1 MNREQRERSKGCGS
15 TSSNKLKTNR
25 LTGAILL
32 GSTVFLCAGE
42 LAFDELEAPQ
52 LEAADAGG
60 GFCDAYR
67 SIGKLYA
74 NPENPFIQELSLFG
88 RAHYQY
94 GVVSGNDATGRN
106 FDYDTAEFRRFRN
119 GVKGQVLNY
128 FNFKGQTE
136 SSYDEQPRGGDKTQ
150 IRFQHFWDL
159 FVTFDAQA
167 AFGIEAVDT
176 LKFGY
181 GSREVHTSSEW
192 DISSNKL
199 KTVER
204 SAISNK
210 IWGQGG
216 EFDNPTGAW
225 ITIGKDTWESEFG
238 VFTTTQGDFWAPWA
252 DGQYYWASH
261 HHDLT
266 EFTGAKVSDLFLT
279 GFYQNSDSSDPFE
292 ILGDGMEWGLTA
304 AITYGRGPWQFILEG
319 LYGSNGTQSNAE
331 RGGHFW
337 GVVFLP
343 SIWVIEDK
351 LEAVARYHYQ
361 ASEDEQGIRLNSRY
375 ARRAESS
382 DSAVD
387 INGGRGDEH
396 HAYYVGLKYHFC
408 KDNIHALIGLE
419 YDDIN
424 SGGEDVYDGWS
435 TLFTL
440 RTFF

>member
-1 MNREQRERSKGCGS
+1 MQKLGRERSKECGS
-15 TSSNKLKTNR
+15 TFRNNLKTNR
-25 LTGAILL
+25 LTGAFLL
-32 GSTVFLCAGE
+32 GSAVFLCAGE
-42 LAFDELEAPQ
+42 LVFNEREVPQ
-52 LEAADAGG
+52 AEAADPGG

-74 NPENPFIQELSLFG
+74 DAENPFIQEISLFG

-94 GVVSGNDATGRN
+94 GVVSGNDSTGSN
-106 FDYDTAEFRRFRN
+106 FDYDTAEFRRFRT

-136 SSYDEQPRGGDKTQ
+136 SSFDEQPRGGDQTQ

-159 FVTFDAQA
+159 FVTFDAHA
-167 AFGIEAVDT
+167 AFGIEVVDT
-176 LKFGY
+176 LEFGY

-192 DISSNKL
+192 DISSNQI

-266 EFTGAKVSDLFLT
+266 EFTGATLSHLFLT
-279 GFYQNSDSSDPFE
+279 AFYQNTDSSDPFE
-292 ILGDGMEWGLTA
+292 VLGDGMEWGLTA
-304 AITYGRGPWQFILEG
+304 AITYGRGRWQFILEG
-319 LYGSNGTQSNAE
+319 LYGSNGTQSNAQ

-351 LEAVARYHYQ
+351 LEAVARYQYQ
-361 ASEDEQGIRLNSRY
+361 GSEDAEGIRLNGRY

-382 DSAVD
+382 DSTVD
-387 INGGRGDEH
+387 INGGRGDQH

-424 SGGEDVYDGWS
+424 SGGQDVYDGWS

>member
-1 MNREQRERSKGCGS
+1 MNRELREKNWGCGS
-15 TSSNKLKTNR
+15 TSSNKSKTSR
-25 LTGAILL
+25 LTGALLL
-32 GSTVFLCAGE
+32 GSTAFLCAGE
-42 LAFDELEAPQ
+42 PVFNELLAPQ
-52 LEAADAGG
+52 HIDAAESG

-67 SIGKLYA
+67 SIGKLYS
-74 NPENPFIQELSLFG
+74 NPENPFLQEFSLFG

-94 GVVSGNDATGRN
+94 GVVMGNDSAGRE
-106 FDYDTAEFRRFRN
+106 FDYDTAEFRRFRM
-119 GVKGQVLNY
+119 GAKGKFLNH
-128 FNFKGQTE
+128 FAFKGQAE
-136 SSYDEQPRGGDKTQ
+136 MSYDEQPRGGDKTQ
-150 IRFQHFWDL
+150 VRFQHMWDL

-167 AFGIEAVDT
+167 AFGIQAVDT

-181 GSREVHTSSEW
+181 GSREIHTSSEW

-210 IWGQGG
+210 IWTQAG

-225 ITIGKDTWESEFG
+225 VTVGKDTWETEFG
-238 VFTTTQGDFWAPWA
+238 VFTTTQGDFWAPWS
-252 DGQYYWASH
+252 DGQLYWATH

-266 EFTGAKVSDLFLT
+266 GFTGAKVSDLFLT
-279 GFYQNSDSSDPFE
+279 GFYQNSDSTDQFGT
-292 ILGDGMEWGLTA
+292 LGGGMEWGLTA

-319 LYGSNGTQSNAE
+319 LYGSNGSQSNADRE
-331 RGGHFW
+331 GHFW

-343 SIWVIEDK
+343 SVWLIEDK

-361 ASEDEQGIRLNSRY
+361 ASEDSEGIRLNSRY
-375 ARRAESS
+375 ARRAEESEA
-382 DSAVD
+382 AVN